1 MSEQSREKKLITDT
15 ILLGFG
21 YIVPLVVNLVLLP
34 IYTTYLSHDDYGL
47 YDFVTVISSLLI
59 TLATLQIKQAGMRFL
74 ITCRSWEDN
83 TEAKRIISNVLI
95 FICAASGIV
104 FFITLAAPRDIFFQ
118 TRILIGIYFVS
129 QIFLDALQ
137 QLVRG
142 LGRNKDYVAGV
153 IVQMLSSVIFVVAFL
168 FLNGEKLDT
177 VLFANALS
185 LISACVFL
193 FMRAKLNQ
201 YLSIKFCSL
210 NYIKRLLAFSMPIA
224 FSSLSM
230 WIVSVSDRFI
240 IIFFLGSAANG
251 LYAAANKIPNLLQQA
266 FSVFNLSWQENA
278 SLSIDDKDSDQYFGD
293 VFNMMF
299 NIMIGI
305 SCIMAGIMPIMF
317 KILVN
322 VSFDQAYY
330 QMPILVMAYFFASM
344 NGYFG
349 NIFFAINKTIINAIS
364 TTIGAVLNLII
375 DLVLVNRIGL
385 FAASISTLVS
395 YAVLTIIR
403 FFVVLK
409 WKNMHYDYK
418 NIIIKVIVFIL
429 FCMTAYYRN
438 IYCTI
443 ARVVCALIFA
453 FWINSVMIKIVLG
466 KIKIKLKKR

>member
-1 MSEQSREKKLITDT
+1 MSGESREKKLITDT

-21 YIVPLVVNLVLLP
+21 YVVPLVVNLILLP
-34 IYTTYLSHDDYGL
+34 IYTTYLSRDDYGL
-47 YDFVTVISSLLI
+47 YDLVTVISNLLI

-74 ITCRSWEDN
+74 IACRSREDN
-83 TEAKRIISNVLI
+83 TEAKRIVTNVLS

-104 FFITLAAPRDIFFQ
+104 FIITLATPRNIFFQ
-118 TRILIGIYFVS
+118 TRILIGVYFVS
-129 QIFLDALQ
+129 QIFLDALK

-153 IVQMLSSVIFVVAFL
+153 IVQMLSSVFFVAAFL
-168 FLNGEKLDT
+168 FLNGGKLDT

-193 FMRAKLNQ
+193 FVRAKLNQ
-201 YLSIKFCSL
+201 YLSLKTCSL
-210 NYIKRLLAFSMPIA
+210 SYIKKMLGFSMPIA
-224 FSSLSM
+224 FSSFSM

-240 IIFFLGSAANG
+240 ITFFLGPAANG

-278 SLSIDDKDSDQYFGD
+278 SLSINDKDSDKYFGD

-305 SCIMAGIMPIMF
+305 SCIMAGVIPVMF

-322 VSFDQAYY
+322 VSYDQAYY

-349 NIFFAINKTIINAIS
+349 NIFFAINKTIVNAVS

-395 YAVLTIIR
+395 YAVLTVIR

-418 NIIIKVIVFIL
+418 NIIIRVIVFIF
-429 FCMTAYYRN
+429 FCMSLYYRN
-438 IYCTI
+438 MYCTI
-443 ARVVCALIFA
+443 ARIAGAFVFA
-453 FWINSVMIKIVLG
+453 FWINRVMIKTILG
-466 KIKIKLKKR
+466 KIKNKMQRH